1 MPNASPNA
9 LPQGA
14 YLKDISAHYN
24 QLTVPRNLRHGM
36 PLPAEVWARVVV
48 EEGAL
53 KLFLDDD
60 GQPTMAE
67 PDSAALIPGG
77 ATFRV
82 EDSGSPLR
90 FYLEYY
96 HVPTMDDG
104 AELAGS
110 LSRTRSRKSG
120 SGR

>member
-1 MPNASPNA
+1 
-9 LPQGA
+9 
-14 YLKDISAHYN
+14 
-24 QLTVPRNLRHGM
+24 M
-36 PLPAEVWARVVV
+36 PLPVEVWARVVV

-53 KLFLDDD
+53 KLILHGG
-60 GQPTMAE
+60 GQTATAA

-82 EDSGSPLR
+82 VDSGSPLR

-96 HVPTMDDG
+96 HIPTLDDG

-110 LSRTRSRKSG
+110 LSRNRPRKSG

>member
-1 MPNASPNA
+1 MPDA
-9 LPQGA
+9 LPRGA

-24 QLTVPRNLRHGM
+24 QLTVPRNLRHGVS
-36 PLPAEVWARVVV
+36 LPAEIWARVVV

-53 KLFLDDD
+53 KLFLDGG
-60 GQPTMAE
+60 GQPTTAA
-67 PDSAALIPGG
+67 PDSTALIPGG

-82 EDSGSPLR
+82 EDTGSPLR

-96 HVPTMDDG
+96 HVSTLDDG
-104 AELAGS
+104 AALAGT
-110 LSRTRSRKSG
+110 LSRTRVRKSG